1 VRRLAQPRPLC
12 SARRSDARRGAMQSV
27 VSVVK
32 PASSSISL
40 SLPVMKASKQI
51 VIASAGKSDK
61 YPLGKAEGM
70 VRALEADETVH
81 SFPAMAFR
89 DGATWIL
96 DEGAA
101 ALLKNK

>member
-1 VRRLAQPRPLC
+1 
-12 SARRSDARRGAMQSV
+12 MQSV